1 MKGSIYCSALASIST
16 SSNWNK
22 CLKGSF
28 HWQFYKS
35 HLWHVLLGYIRGW
48 STAGIVISMGIR
60 VLEPV
65 VAIHGLVVFPL
76 LDNQKYFN
84 FLETENFTSCNTLT
98 LSEPMLWTSPRI
110 WKYFFIKNVVTVSG
124 TDLVVWDNT
133 EPEIEHHQCPDCSD
147 DSNTDCGGLNELIV
161 NLILNK

>member
-1 MKGSIYCSALASIST
+1 MKRIDRKRYLRILTRKSLLKTIEMKGSIYCSALASIST
-16 SSNWNK
+16 SSNWNN

-28 HWQFYKS
+28 DWQFYES
-35 HLWHVLLGYIRGW
+35 HLWHVLLGHIRGR

-65 VAIHGLVVFPL
+65 VPIHGLVVFPL

-110 WKYFFIKNVVTVSG
+110 WNNSSSR
-124 TDLVVWDNT
+124 LLWL
-133 EPEIEHHQCPDCSD
+133 CP
-147 DSNTDCGGLNELIV
+147 GLTW
-161 NLILNK
+161 